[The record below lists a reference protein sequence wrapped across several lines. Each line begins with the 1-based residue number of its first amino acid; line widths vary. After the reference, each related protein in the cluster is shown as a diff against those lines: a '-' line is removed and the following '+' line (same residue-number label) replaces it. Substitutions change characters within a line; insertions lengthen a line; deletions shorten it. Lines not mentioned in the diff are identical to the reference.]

1 VSERTPSSDQ
11 EPSKPEDDAKPQ
23 NADAQDDAGDASDS
37 SAEAMA
43 DETAALEKATPEAES
58 VPETAE
64 PETTDKVKSAGQ
76 QQSATAKA
84 KPTPA
89 AAQPAAKRGPHPLS
103 WINLVLMLGL
113 FAVAGYGAWLG
124 WQQQQNTAAELAVVK
139 DRLQQA
145 QQQTDTLR
153 QDERQLQQQTQQ
165 ALDGLQQL
173 GEQLQH
179 NSERLAKLPGAE
191 RQDWLLAEAEYLM
204 RLANQRLQLERDWSG
219 ALSMLQA
226 ADNVLLET
234 RNPSLNPVRAT
245 LAKEMQ
251 ALRAVPAL
259 DSVGA
264 VYRLQSLQESLQDL
278 PWLPEKLQ
286 RPQNMAAQPEGVEEP
301 VWYWQL
307 WDNIKTALG
316 NMVRIRQRDVA
327 MEAPLTPDQFYYL
340 QQNMHLMLEQA
351 QVALLR
357 EEPSLYQHSL
367 QRVEQWLDQYLM
379 AEDERTRAVR
389 TTLSELQQWQV
400 APAAPDISASLRQL
414 QKLVEQQRRGTVAP
428 LQSEAQEPAA

>member
-1 VSERTPSSDQ
+1 MSERTPSSDQ

-64 PETTDKVKSAGQ
+64 PEASAKGKPAGQ

-84 KPTPA
+84 QPTPA
-89 AAQPAAKRGPHPLS
+89 AAQPAPKRGPHPLS

-153 QDERQLQQQTQQ
+153 QEERQLQQQTQQ

-286 RPQNMAAQPEGVEEP
+286 RPQMSDAQPATAEEQ

-307 WDNIKTALG
+307 WGNIKTALG